1 MRSSICQWFIP
12 VTILSLSLIG
22 AAQAQQADDP
32 ETAAIRNVVQTYI
45 SPDPVKVGTVFLPAA
60 NLYVASDQGEVRVI
74 PLSQFLENIAKGA
87 AAGQQRPVMSIDFI
101 DRVGTAA
108 TVRITEISATTRVTD
123 YFSLVRGKDGWK
135 IVSKTFNVEHK
146 TDAASTAT
154 PSPATKASPC
164 PSNEAHTFD
173 YMVGYWSTSES
184 PAPTVGAVTGTS
196 RTERILNGCAIW
208 EHRYVEQN
216 GKELFDAHVVWGYDV
231 TTKRMLLFYV
241 DDAAHTQL
249 YEGKQENGGW
259 AFYRERPDQ
268 DGKTILIRV
277 TYAKQERGFTQ
288 TVERSKDHGTT
299 WEKGSVTTYG
309 PKS

>member
-1 MRSSICQWFIP
+1 MKTSGMKALAL
-12 VTILSLSLIG
+12 TALSLFLIR
-22 AAQAQQADDP
+22 AAQAQQSEDA

-45 SPDPVKVGTVFLPAA
+45 SPDPAKVGTAFLPAA
-60 NLYVASDQGEVRVI
+60 NLYVASDQGEMRVI
-74 PLSQFLENIAKGA
+74 PLSQFLENIAKSV
-87 AAGQQRPVMSIDFI
+87 AAGQLRPAMSIDFI

-108 TVRITEISATTRVTD
+108 TVRITEISATARVTD
-123 YFSLVRGKDGWK
+123 YFSLVHGKDGWK

-154 PSPATKASPC
+154 SSPTSPPSPC
-164 PSNEAHTFD
+164 PSAEAHAFD

-184 PAPTVGAVTGTS
+184 PTPAAGTTTGTS

-231 TTKRMLLFYV
+231 TTKRMLLYYV

-249 YEGKQENGGW
+249 YEGKQENGAW

-288 TVERSKDHGTT
+288 TVERSKDHGAT